1 MSMQTHTFPTLDE
14 HYAAALGL
22 VSPWNIKSVDLDIKG
37 AALTIEVTYATKEG
51 LCPDCGVACPVEDLR
66 EERSWRH
73 LDMMQ
78 FATTIVARVP
88 RIRCKKHQIKTIAT
102 PWAGPRSHFTL
113 LFERFAI
120 EVLLATSSITKGTTL
135 LRISW
140 HQAQLLMERAV
151 LRGMVRRE
159 KEDCEIA
166 YVGIDEKSFLKGHQY
181 ASLATDIKKGRV
193 LDVEEGRKKEN
204 AITLLNR
211 AISEKQRATVK
222 AGSMDMW
229 EPFMKAWQEVVGYD
243 APIVHDKF
251 HVAGYIG
258 KAVDKV
264 RKGEHKTLLA
274 DGHNTLTKTKYLWLK
289 NPDNWNE
296 EEKKQF
302 ENLIED
308 GLKVGRAWALK
319 EAFRKFWEYR
329 REWSALRFFK
339 WWYFR
344 ATHSRL
350 KPIIEAAKTLK
361 RHIEGLLSYSAH
373 QITNAATEGLNSKIQ
388 NIKASA
394 RGFRNFANYRVAIL
408 FHCGK
413 LNMLP

>member
-1 MSMQTHTFPTLDE
+1 MQTHTFPTLDE
-14 HYAAALGL
+14 HYAAVLGL
-22 VSPWNIKSVDLDIKG
+22 ALPWVIKSINLNIERT
-37 AALTIEVTYATKEG
+37 ALTIEVAYADRAG
-51 LCPDCGVACPVEDLR
+51 ACPACNTMCPVEDLR
-66 EERSWRH
+66 EVRSWRH

-78 FATTIVARVP
+78 FTTTIVARTP
-88 RIRCKKHQIKTIAT
+88 RVRCKKHQIKTIVT

-140 HQAQLLMERAV
+140 HQAQLLHARAV
-151 LRGMVRRE
+151 ERGMTRRDSDE
-159 KEDCEIA
+159 EIP

-181 ASLATDIKKGRV
+181 ASLATDIEKGRV

-204 AITLLNR
+204 AVTLLNR
-211 AISEKQRATVK
+211 ALSEKQRAEVK

-229 EPFMKAWQEVVGYD
+229 EPFMKAWMEVAGYD

-251 HVAGYIG
+251 HVAGYLG

-264 RKGEHKTLLA
+264 RKGEHKTLCA
-274 DGHNTLTKTKYLWLK
+274 NGDETLVKTKYLWLK
-289 NPDNWNE
+289 NPDNWSDD
-296 EEKKQF
+296 EKKQF
-302 ENLIED
+302 ENLMED
-308 GLKVGRAWALK
+308 KLKVGRAWALK

-339 WWYFR
+339 QWYFR

-350 KPIIEAAKTLK
+350 KPMIEAAKTLK
-361 RHIEGLLSYSAH
+361 RHLEGLLSYSAH

-388 NIKASA
+388 SIKASA
-394 RGFRNFANYRVAIL
+394 RGFRSFANYRIAIL

-413 LNMLP
+413 LSMLP